1 MHNMRTAKFTLMIF
15 MMVGLAAA
23 LSGQDRKDIR
33 DAGIVSVT
41 VNEYFIEDGLDEP
54 LVESIEKFNEDGEVI
69 EIQEFNKRGEVTRW
83 EKYSYDED
91 RNLVE
96 EVFLNARGR
105 VTRTEKSIY
114 EEGFRVEKH
123 YFNERDKLYKKKVYV
138 YEYKQ

>member
-1 MHNMRTAKFTLMIF
+1 MKAVKYTLMIC
-15 MMVGLAAA
+15 MMMGLAVAMN
-23 LSGQDRKDIR
+23 GQDRKDIR

-41 VNEYFIEDGLDEP
+41 VNEYFLEEGLDEP

-91 RNLVE
+91 RNLIE
-96 EVFLNARGR
+96 EVFLNARGK

-114 EEGFRVEKH
+114 EEGFRVEKQ
-123 YFNERDKLYKKKVYV
+123 YFNEREKLYKKKVYV